1 MFIDTPCPPHGAA
14 SIVSQKSANLST
26 EGGESALHCGS
37 FTYLKSPCP
46 QAIGAFH
53 AESTFADY
61 FFVKAS
67 FTATSADWSAETV
80 TARSPGTFVIT
91 SAVPFDAVA
100 DASA

>member
-1 MFIDTPCPPHGAA
+1 MSDTA
-14 SIVSQKSANLST
+14 VSQSIAQGNRPCNPMGQNGKRAN
-26 EGGESALHCGS
+26 H
-37 FTYLKSPCP
+37 P

-80 TARSPGTFVIT
+80 TARSPGAFVFT

>member
-1 MFIDTPCPPHGAA
+1 MSDTT
-14 SIVSQKSANLST
+14 VSQSIAQGNRPCNPMVQNGKRAN
-26 EGGESALHCGS
+26 H
-37 FTYLKSPCP
+37 P

-53 AESTFADY
+53 AHATFADY

-80 TARSPGTFVIT
+80 TARSPGAFVFT

>member
-1 MFIDTPCPPHGAA
+1 MPRSVKTARAVLTDRVHPMVQNG
-14 SIVSQKSANLST
+14 KRAN
-26 EGGESALHCGS
+26 H
-37 FTYLKSPCP
+37 P

-53 AESTFADY
+53 AESTVADY
-61 FFVKAS
+61 FLVKAS

-80 TARSPGTFVIT
+80 TARSPGAFVFT